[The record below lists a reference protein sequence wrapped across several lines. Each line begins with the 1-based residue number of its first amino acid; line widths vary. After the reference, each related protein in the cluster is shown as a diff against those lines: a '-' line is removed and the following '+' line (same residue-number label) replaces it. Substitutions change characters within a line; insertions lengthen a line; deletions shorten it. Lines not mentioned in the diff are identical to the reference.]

1 MTCQSRLLTEAER
14 WKPPVAREPDA
25 VDRGIN
31 LADPYLLQS
40 TAEANYVMTD
50 TASIQFPINNK
61 SFFKTFSKN

>member
-50 TASIQFPINNK
+50 AASIQFTSRTK
-61 SFFKTFSKN
+61 AF